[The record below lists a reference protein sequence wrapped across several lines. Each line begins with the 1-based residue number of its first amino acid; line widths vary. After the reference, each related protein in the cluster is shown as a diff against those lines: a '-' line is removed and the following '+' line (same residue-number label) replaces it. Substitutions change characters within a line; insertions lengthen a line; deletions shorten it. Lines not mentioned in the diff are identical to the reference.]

1 MAVIRGTTT
10 NNSWFS
16 GIVAS
21 ATHRAFLWPMSATT
35 YTLLLVDDQSI
46 FLDGIESLLER
57 LPEVSMAINSINV

>member
-1 MAVIRGTTT
+1 
-10 NNSWFS
+10 
-16 GIVAS
+16 
-21 ATHRAFLWPMSATT
+21 MSATT